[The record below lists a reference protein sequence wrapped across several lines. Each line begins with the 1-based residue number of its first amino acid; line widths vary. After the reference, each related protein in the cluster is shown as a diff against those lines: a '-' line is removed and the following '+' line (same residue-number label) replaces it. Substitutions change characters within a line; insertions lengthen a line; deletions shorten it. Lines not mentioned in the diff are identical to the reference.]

1 MTRPPDFDLT
11 TVEGIVRTVEAMR
24 RASDGAVG
32 VVVWAASDGVITV
45 AGWAA
50 SAANSA
56 AEEYAYNLAT
66 EAAHHA
72 RRLQGVAELVSVS
85 GDLAAWQEWR
95 ERGKA

>member
-1 MTRPPDFDLT
+1 M
-11 TVEGIVRTVEAMR
+11 EGIVRTVEAME
-24 RASDGAVG
+24 RASQFAH
-32 VVVWAASDGVITV
+32 VWRLNLSDP
-45 AGWAA
+45 A
-50 SAANSA
+50 SAAA
-56 AEEYAYNLAT
+56 AAAGTYAT

>member
-11 TVEGIVRTVEAMR
+11 TVEGIV
-24 RASDGAVG
+24 SL
-32 VVVWAASDGVITV
+32 
-45 AGWAA
+45 
-50 SAANSA
+50 ANSYEWCCRQA
-56 AEEYAYNLAT
+56 AMWAREHDHCKAEEYAHHWAT
-66 EAAHHA
+66 EAAHHT

>member
-11 TVEGIVRTVEAMR
+11 TVEGIVRTVEAMMDC
-24 RASDGAVG
+24 SE
-32 VVVWAASDGVITV
+32 V
-45 AGWAA
+45 ARFLVNVFDPACAGK
-50 SAANSA
+50 
-56 AEEYAYNLAT
+56 EAT

>member
-11 TVEGIVRTVEAMR
+11 TVEGIVDTALQLEHARHEAADWASVPYR
-24 RASDGAVG
+24 RSRYSDTKMAEC
-32 VVVWAASDGVITV
+32 
-45 AGWAA
+45 AGRW
-50 SAANSA
+50 
-56 AEEYAYNLAT
+56 AT